1 MKLIW
6 LKGVKEPTAQMSQT
20 MNGCCVEKINRE
32 VKLVLWKSWQTVLF
46 QEDICLLALVAWSK
60 GKLDR
65 FNEGRYCKTDNRN
78 IDTVVNCSAHQWV
91 VLLDTLFSLKK
102 IFIGK
107 NVKNINFFFF
117 ILLHWFLYQLINLP
131 EVNKGLHL
139 AKCITRCQMCR
150 TVIVVLISKLIFQIC
165 SL

>member
-1 MKLIW
+1 
-6 LKGVKEPTAQMSQT
+6 MSQT

-32 VKLVLWKSWQTVLF
+32 VKLVLWKTWQTALF

-91 VLLDTLFSLKK
+91 VLLDTFFSLKK
-102 IFIGK
+102 IFIGRD
-107 NVKNINFFFF
+107 VKNIN
-117 ILLHWFLYQLINLP
+117 ILLLFHWFLYQLINLP
-131 EVNKGLHL
+131 EINKGLHL
-139 AKCITRCQMCR
+139 AKCVIRC
-150 TVIVVLISKLIFQIC
+150 
-165 SL
+165 

>member
-1 MKLIW
+1 
-6 LKGVKEPTAQMSQT
+6 MSQT

-32 VKLVLWKSWQTVLF
+32 VKLVLWKSWQTALF
-46 QEDICLLALVAWSK
+46 QEDICLLALVAWSE

-65 FNEGRYCKTDNRN
+65 FNEGRYRKTDNRN

-102 IFIGK
+102 KLIGRD
-107 NVKNINFFFF
+107 VKNIN
-117 ILLHWFLYQLINLP
+117 ILLLFHWFLYQLINLP

-139 AKCITRCQMCR
+139 AKCIIR
-150 TVIVVLISKLIFQIC
+150 S
-165 SL
+165 